1 MTTEAHNAIPSAPPR
16 RLGLPAWLR
25 MWRPHFIPFS
35 LGAGLVGLFLARD
48 EPTFISVALALSV
61 CTTGYGIGVV
71 TNDYVD
77 READAINAPDRP
89 FVTGEVSPTR
99 MMAFIAVLVVGT
111 MGLSIAFA
119 PSVAIWTGVAL
130 AGHVL
135 YELTKPIPMLGN
147 LVNGFDIAVFTL
159 VGAAAGAPD
168 AAWYDVPDAVWIAA
182 LLIGTVMS
190 GFCLTGYFK
199 DVPGDTAAGYRTL
212 PVFLGPERARW
223 FAPPFPIAAIAATLV
238 IVAADPGLLASD
250 GFNAAFL
257 VLLAI
262 AVAGYAISTRH
273 LFAAPE
279 LGAYEALVWYTRA
292 SAIFALSLGA
302 LVEPGIFLAIAV
314 PMVAFMEVALLET
327 KGSGQA

>member
-1 MTTEAHNAIPSAPPR
+1 VTTEAISPTSPR

-35 LGAGLVGLFLARD
+35 LGAGLVGLFAARD
-48 EPTFISVALALSV
+48 DPSFLSVALGMAV

-89 FVTGEVSPTR
+89 FVTGEVHAGRT
-99 MMAFIAVLVVGT
+99 MAFIAVMVVT
-111 MGLSIAFA
+111 ILALSIAFA
-119 PSVAIWTGVAL
+119 PSVAIWSAVAL
-130 AGHVL
+130 GGHLL

-168 AAWYDVPDAVWIAA
+168 AAWHDAPTAAWVAA

-212 PVFLGPERARW
+212 PVFLGVRRARW
-223 FAPPFPIAAIAATLV
+223 FAPPFPIAAVAATV
-238 IVAADPGLLASD
+238 AIVAADPGSLGADGATAAFVALLA
-250 GFNAAFL
+250 AA
-257 VLLAI
+257 A
-262 AVAGYAISTRH
+262 AGYVISWRH

-279 LGAYEALVWYTRA
+279 PRAYDALVWYTRA

-302 LVEPGIFLAIAV
+302 LIEPGIFLAIAV
-314 PMVAFMEVALLET
+314 PMVALMEVALLET
-327 KGSGQA
+327 RGSGQA

>member
-1 MTTEAHNAIPSAPPR
+1 VTTEAIGQQPPAR

-35 LGAGLVGLFLARD
+35 LGSGLVGLFIARED
-48 EPTFISVALALSV
+48 PTFLSVVLGLSV
-61 CTTGYGIGVV
+61 CTTGYGVGVL

-89 FVTGEVSPTR
+89 FVTGEVSANRT
-99 MMAFIAVLVVGT
+99 MAFIAVLIVGT
-111 MGLSIAFA
+111 IGLSIAFA
-119 PSVAIWTGVAL
+119 PSVAIWTAIAL

-147 LVNGFDIAVFTL
+147 VVNGFDIAVFAL

-168 AAWYDVPDAVWIAA
+168 AAWYDIPQAVWIAA

-223 FAPPFPIAAIAATLV
+223 FVPPFPLAAIVATLV
-238 IVAADPGLLASD
+238 IVATDPGTLASD

-257 VLLAI
+257 ALLAL
-262 AVAGYAISTRH
+262 AVTGYVISLRY

-279 LGAYEALVWYTRA
+279 GNAYEALVWYTRS
-292 SAIFALSLGA
+292 SAIFALSVGA

-314 PMVAFMEVALLET
+314 PMIAFMEVALLET

>member
-1 MTTEAHNAIPSAPPR
+1 MTTEAIAPQPSR

-48 EPTFISVALALSV
+48 DPTFISVALGMAV
-61 CTTGYGIGVV
+61 CTTGYGVGVL

-89 FVTGEVSPTR
+89 FVTGEVSPKRT
-99 MMAFIAVLVVGT
+99 MAFIAALVAST
-111 MGLSIAFA
+111 IGLSIAFV
-119 PSVAIWTGVAL
+119 PSVAIWTAAAL
-130 AGHVL
+130 VGHVL

-147 LVNGFDIAVFTL
+147 VVNGFDIAVFAL

-168 AAWYDVPDAVWIAA
+168 AAWHDIPQSVLIAA

-212 PVFLGPERARW
+212 PVALGPRRARW
-223 FAPPFPIAAIAATLV
+223 FAPPFPIAAVAATLT
-238 IVAADPGLLASD
+238 IVAADPGLLGAD

-257 VLLAI
+257 ALLAVSVAAY
-262 AVAGYAISTRH
+262 AVSTRH

-279 LGAYEALVWYTRA
+279 PNAYDALVWYTRA

>member
-1 MTTEAHNAIPSAPPR
+1 MTTEAIGSGSPR

-35 LGAGLVGLFLARD
+35 LGAGLVGLFAARD
-48 EPTFISVALALSV
+48 DPSLISVALGMSV
-61 CTTGYGIGVV
+61 CITGYGIGVV

-89 FVTGEVSPTR
+89 FITGEVNANRT
-99 MMAFIAVLVVGT
+99 MAFIAFMVVT
-111 MGLSIAFA
+111 MLALSIPFA
-119 PSVAIWTGVAL
+119 PSVAVWSAVAL
-130 AGHVL
+130 GGHLL

-168 AAWYDVPDAVWIAA
+168 SAWHDVPQAVWVAA

-212 PVFLGPERARW
+212 PVFLGPSRARW
-223 FAPPFPIAAIAATLV
+223 FAPPFPIVAIGATLA
-238 IVAADPGLLASD
+238 IVAADPGTLGSD
-250 GFNAAFL
+250 GFNVAF
-257 VLLAI
+257 VALLALS
-262 AVAGYAISTRH
+262 VAAYAISTRH
-273 LFAAPE
+273 LFASPE
-279 LGAYEALVWYTRA
+279 PRAYEALVWYTRA
-292 SAIFALSLGA
+292 SAVFALSIGA
-302 LVEPGIFLAIAV
+302 LIEPGLFAAIAV
-314 PMVAFMEVALLET
+314 PMVAFMEVTLLET
-327 KGSGQA
+327 RGSGQA

>member
-1 MTTEAHNAIPSAPPR
+1 MTTEAISPAPSR

-35 LGAGLVGLFLARD
+35 LGAGLVGLFIARD
-48 EPTFISVALALSV
+48 DPSFISVALGLSV

-89 FVTGEVSPTR
+89 FVTGEVDARKT
-99 MMAFIAVLVVGT
+99 MAFIAVLVVT
-111 MGLSIAFA
+111 TLVLSIAFA
-119 PSVAIWTGVAL
+119 PSVAIWSAVAL
-130 AGHVL
+130 GGHLL

-147 LVNGFDIAVFTL
+147 LVNGFDIAVFAL
-159 VGAAAGAPD
+159 VGAAAGAPG
-168 AAWYDVPDAVWIAA
+168 AAWYDVPTAAWVAA

-212 PVFLGPERARW
+212 PVFLGVRRARW
-223 FAPPFPIAAIAATLV
+223 FAPPFPLAAIAATLA
-238 IVAADPGLLASD
+238 IVAADPATLGAD
-250 GFNAAFL
+250 GFNLAFAA
-257 VLLAI
+257 LLAVA
-262 AVAGYAISTRH
+262 AVAYALSFRH

-279 LGAYEALVWYTRA
+279 PNAYEALVWYIRG
-292 SAIFALSLGA
+292 SAILTLSLGA
-302 LVEPGIFLAIAV
+302 LVEPGVFLAIAV
-314 PMVAFMEVALLET
+314 PMVALMEVALLET